1 MRKIKRRIKVKG
13 VSYEIWLGIVKK
25 SAGKNHFLKLYY
37 YPGDPEDEN
46 NKPVALKSAFKS
58 EDEAIEYGK
67 KFMIDLYENAL
78 SRS

>member
-1 MRKIKRRIKVKG
+1 MFWPLKFLRHPY
-13 VSYEIWLGIVKK
+13 SYP
-25 SAGKNHFLKLYY
+25 KNHFLKLYY